1 MAKGK
6 VYVKLRDAGT
16 IFFDM
21 HSQVKV
27 AGDQIVH
34 AEKSGKIAEAISSGF
49 LVEVPEDEAKKHLA
63 ATKEEKAKVADAGKS
78 EIANLK
84 AEHSTEVEG
93 LKEAHAKEVEELKSA
108 HSTDVEGLNTQ
119 IEELKKQLEE
129 ATKSPDAPEASK
141 KDADVKA
148 ATGK

>member
-93 LKEAHAKEVEELKSA
+93 L
-108 HSTDVEGLNTQ
+108 NTQ

-129 ATKSPDAPEASK
+129 ATKSPYAPEASK